1 MTYETLSETEF
12 GLNPVEKSF
21 RPNLFVDI
29 SEQLD
34 SKLKLLAIYESEIG
48 ELPFPRSLDAVRAVA
63 LLRGSQMGVQA
74 AEAFQILRE
83 FE

>member
-29 SEQLD
+29 SQELD
-34 SKLKLLAIYESEIG
+34 LKLKLLSIYESELG
-48 ELPFPRSLDAVRAVA
+48 EHPFLEV
-63 LLRGSQMGVQA
+63 L
-74 AEAFQILRE
+74 ILYERWLC
-83 FE
+83 

>member
-12 GLNPVEKSF
+12 GLNPVDSSF
-21 RPNLFVDI
+21 RPNLFVNI
-29 SEQLD
+29 SDQIN
-34 SKLKLLAIYESEIG
+34 LKLAILKIYQSELG
-48 ELPFPRSLDAVRAVA
+48 EHPFPRSLDAVQALA
-63 LLRGSQMGVQA
+63 LLRGSQMGVKA